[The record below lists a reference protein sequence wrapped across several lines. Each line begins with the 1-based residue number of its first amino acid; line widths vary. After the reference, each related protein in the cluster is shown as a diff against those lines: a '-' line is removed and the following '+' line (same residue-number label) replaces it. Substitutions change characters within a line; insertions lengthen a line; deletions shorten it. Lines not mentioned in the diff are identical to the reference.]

1 VMRFARAQAGE
12 SGFNDNGAASDL
24 GRPQNRRHKRACQS
38 VFLISGLIGILCESD
53 FGSVPHLIA
62 FVTQLQLGARTEI
75 RGNVVCGGEAI
86 SAYRSV

>member
-1 VMRFARAQAGE
+1 MK
-12 SGFNDNGAASDL
+12 AALMPMALLPTLEGHRTDDTT
-24 GRPQNRRHKRACQS
+24 RACQS